1 MASYV
6 GTPSVASSASSVI
19 NVSVDDSSSGMVV
32 TGGDPLEAEGELVVP
47 STATTAD
54 GVEVGDANTA
64 LKETLKKT
72 LMQSNGSSKTTE
84 DDITSAMGIMQAI
97 ISIYADDGD
106 KIRCINAGSTR
117 ITFLLRP
124 PLYYVCVSP
133 WGEPESVTRLHLE
146 YLHLQIL
153 SVVTGSQLARIF
165 EKRTNFDLR
174 RLLDGTERFLHSLLT
189 QLELDMGMIT
199 SSLNVVRVDPLV
211 RAKVAEV
218 MVPPKDL
225 KDTLY
230 ILLLADNRVV
240 TLVRPKKHSVHPADL
255 HILLNTLSRS
265 ALSSVTGPDAS
276 TWLPICLPKFNPN
289 GFLHA
294 YVSYLV
300 EPDTAP
306 ADERPTRP
314 AVVEQKTMPL
324 LVATPKQGP
333 TRENSSAETPEGGSP
348 PKNEEGG
355 DEGNVG
361 EDRTSP
367 VDISADTPTSTS
379 QREPPIPAETASIQS
394 SREGKGE
401 GEPKDP
407 TRATSQ
413 PVDPIP
419 KVSLAVVTADR
430 EGFEKLPKSAV
441 VSAANAVSRWVKKH
455 EGELV
460 LKDAPVF

>member
-1 MASYV
+1 MVA
-6 GTPSVASSASSVI
+6 GTDTPI
-19 NVSVDDSSSGMVV
+19 NI
-32 TGGDPLEAEGELVVP
+32 AA
-47 STATTAD
+47 ATTTTVRASPKVYKPRQYFVLTSA
-54 GVEVGDANTA
+54 GKPVFV
-64 LKETLKKT
+64 
-72 LMQSNGSSKTTE
+72 SRRGSSKTTE

-124 PLYYVCVSP
+124 PIYYVCVSP

-153 SVVTGSQLARIF
+153 SVVTGSQLSRIF

-199 SSLNVVRVDPLV
+199 SSLNVVRIDPLV

-230 ILLLADNRVV
+230 ILLLADSRVV

-265 ALSSVTGPDAS
+265 SLSSVTGPDAS

-289 GFLHA
+289 GFLHT

-300 EPDTAP
+300 EPDT
-306 ADERPTRP
+306 
-314 AVVEQKTMPL
+314 
-324 LVATPKQGP
+324 
-333 TRENSSAETPEGGSP
+333 
-348 PKNEEGG
+348 
-355 DEGNVG
+355 
-361 EDRTSP
+361 
-367 VDISADTPTSTS
+367 I
-379 QREPPIPAETASIQS
+379 
-394 SREGKGE
+394 
-401 GEPKDP
+401 
-407 TRATSQ
+407 
-413 PVDPIP
+413 
-419 KVSLAVVTADR
+419 SLAIVTADR
-430 EGFEKLPKSAV
+430 EGFEKVRDWASKVISSLTTKALLTPVFNAAKTQDILCTSLGIPGLRHFIYKSRNHVQLVVPGWEDPYDGADEKRRLITLYQIVHDAVHARSGQPGGPLKLYFVKTEEECMLGWITTPFELYVTTSPKLPKSAV